1 MYNIFNVPYQY
12 IIVEEKS
19 GHRNGVGVLFLGKI
33 FTTEMLKV
41 KETPM
46 TQYITYRRNQ
56 TVPVLI
62 ERIIKIFVFCLRG
75 EHVRLK
81 FYFGRV
87 LNLLFYDFPSQTM
100 YFDRFFFYLLGK
112 TVPILPLL
120 QQKSI
125 SSHFLFQSLN
135 NFLTD
140 VRNTQH
146 NHMCIEKRFSF
157 LVAFTE
163 LSY

>member
-1 MYNIFNVPYQY
+1 MYSLFNIPYQD

-56 TVPVLI
+56 IVPVLI
-62 ERIIKIFVFCLRG
+62 ERIIKILMFCLRG
-75 EHVRLK
+75 QHVRLK

-100 YFDRFFFYLLGK
+100 YFNRFFSYLLGK
-112 TVPILPLL
+112 IVPILPLL

-125 SSHFLFQSLN
+125 SSHFPFQSLN
-135 NFLTD
+135 
-140 VRNTQH
+140 
-146 NHMCIEKRFSF
+146 SF
-157 LVAFTE
+157 FNRCKKHAA
-163 LSY
+163 